1 MKSKRVARFALLT
14 ALALILSYLESLVPV
29 SGAAPGMKLG
39 LTNLV
44 VVFALYRLGVRE
56 AGLLSLLR
64 AVLASLL
71 FGTAYSLAY
80 SLAGA
85 ALSFLVM
92 AALKRSEKFSLL
104 GVSVAGGVCHNIAQ
118 VLVAMAL
125 LGTGKLLWYLPLLLF
140 SGVIAGAAIGAL
152 GAVITKR
159 IPLEP

>member
-44 VVFALYRLGVRE
+44 VVFTLYRLGVRE

-64 AVLASLL
+64 AVLASVL

-92 AALKRSEKFSLL
+92 AALKGSGKFSLL

-152 GAVITKR
+152 GAVIAKR
-159 IPLEP
+159 IPLD

>member
-29 SGAAPGMKLG
+29 SGAVPGMKLG
-39 LTNLV
+39 LTNLA

-64 AVLASLL
+64 AVLASAL

-80 SLAGA
+80 SLTGA

-104 GVSVAGGVCHNIAQ
+104 GVSVAGGVCHNVAQ

-152 GAVITKR
+152 GAVIAKR
-159 IPLEP
+159 IPLD